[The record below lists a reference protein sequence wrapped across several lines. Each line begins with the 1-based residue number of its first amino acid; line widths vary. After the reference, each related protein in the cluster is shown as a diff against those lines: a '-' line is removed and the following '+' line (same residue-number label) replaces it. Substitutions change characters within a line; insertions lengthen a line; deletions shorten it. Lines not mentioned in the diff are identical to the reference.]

1 LSIAAGSTRSAGIAV
16 ALDSDEESQILNWAR
31 LTAPGAQAMKIG
43 LQAYLSFGRQ
53 IVEKVREAAPKAEMF
68 LDLKLH
74 DIPNTVWGAANSLQ
88 DLHVDYLTVHASGGA
103 KMIESAARAL
113 PETRIAA
120 VTVLTSL
127 SPDDLLAMGVS
138 ASAEGLVVRWAQ
150 LAESAGARAIVCSP
164 EEVATVRSVV
174 SEATLLITPGVRPA
188 GVQLVAGT
196 TSHSSDSDAH
206 IDDQQRTSTPQ
217 VAQDSGADLLV
228 IGRPITSASDP
239 AQAIS
244 AIRRSLHPR

>member
-1 LSIAAGSTRSAGIAV
+1 
-16 ALDSDEESQILNWAR
+16 
-31 LTAPGAQAMKIG
+31 
-43 LQAYLSFGRQ
+43 
-53 IVEKVREAAPKAEMF
+53 
-68 LDLKLH
+68 
-74 DIPNTVWGAANSLQ
+74 
-88 DLHVDYLTVHASGGA
+88 LTVHASGGP
-103 KMIESAARAL
+103 KMIEAAARAL

-138 ASAEGLVVRWAQ
+138 ASAEEIVVRWAQ

-164 EEVATVRSVV
+164 EEVATVRSAV
-174 SEATLLITPGVRPA
+174 SEATVLITPGVRPA
-188 GVQLVAGT
+188 TVRPAE
-196 TSHSSDSDAH
+196 SAPNHSGDADAN